1 MNSRS
6 HHLSRQRG
14 ITILELLVVVVVMG
28 ILSMVA
34 VTRYL
39 VAQDRAHVTAAVA
52 DADHFR
58 KALSIY
64 SVDYATF
71 PNSAF
76 SSPNDLSADLIDLR
90 GNEYMVLPEG
100 QTFNSFRY
108 ESIDEGESYQIE
120 ITAYDNGGTSI
131 LATPDGT
138 QIIG

>member
-6 HHLSRQRG
+6 HLFPRQRG
-14 ITILELLVVVVVMG
+14 ITIIELLVVVVVMG

-39 VAQDRAHVTAAVA
+39 TAQDRAHVTAAAA

-58 KALSIY
+58 KALAVY
-64 SVDYATF
+64 SVDYSSF
-71 PNSAF
+71 PNDACST
-76 SSPNDLSADLIDLR
+76 PLELSADLIGPD

-100 QTFNSFRY
+100 QTFRSFRY
-108 ESIDEGESYQIE
+108 EPIDEGNSYQIE
-120 ITAYDNGGTSI
+120 ITANDNGGTAI

-138 QIIG
+138 EIIG